1 MDNKRCSNECSCK
14 TACWLLGDEG
24 PRTKD
29 HVFIWSFDA
38 SSKKKCLNRPSSK
51 RRNRRR
57 TI

>member
-38 SSKKKCLNRPSSK
+38 SSKKKMSK
-51 RRNRRR
+51 SAE
-57 TI
+57 